1 MSTLSCVG
9 SDELSTRSAKWSMS
23 DQNGREQDRMTNSK
37 SLSVVLI
44 DDSALVL
51 AQLEEL
57 IEQIDGVEVVATATD
72 GTGAIRVVRDHTPD
86 LAIMDIVMPQMDG
99 LAALRVINH
108 NFPTTRVAMLSS
120 VAGSASKAEEAF
132 RLGAIQV
139 IGKPFD
145 ARILESLFE
154 SERAWYDSKDSQA

>member
-1 MSTLSCVG
+1 
-9 SDELSTRSAKWSMS
+9 MS

-57 IEQIDGVEVVATATD
+57 IEQIDGVEVVATAND

-154 SERAWYDSKDSQA
+154 SERAWHDSKDSQD

>member
-1 MSTLSCVG
+1 
-9 SDELSTRSAKWSMS
+9 MS
-23 DQNGREQDRMTNSK
+23 DQDGREQDRMTNSK

-154 SERAWYDSKDSQA
+154 SERAWHDSKDSQD

>member
-1 MSTLSCVG
+1 
-9 SDELSTRSAKWSMS
+9 MS

-57 IEQIDGVEVVATATD
+57 IEQIDGVEVVATVND
-72 GTGAIRVVRDHTPD
+72 GTGAIRAVRDHTRD

-108 NFPTTRVAMLSS
+108 NFPATRVAMLSS
-120 VAGSASKAEEAF
+120 VASKAEEAF

-145 ARILESLFE
+145 ARMFEALFE
-154 SERAWYDSKDSQA
+154 SERAWRDNEESQD

>member
-1 MSTLSCVG
+1 
-9 SDELSTRSAKWSMS
+9 
-23 DQNGREQDRMTNSK
+23 
-37 SLSVVLI
+37 VL
-44 DDSALVL
+44 V
-51 AQLEEL
+51 QLEEL
-57 IEQIDGVEVVATATD
+57 IEQIDGVEVVATVNN
-72 GTGAIRVVRDHTPD
+72 GTGAIRAVRDHTRD

-108 NFPTTRVAMLSS
+108 NFPATRVAMLSS

-145 ARILESLFE
+145 ARMFEALFE
-154 SERAWYDSKDSQA
+154 SEPAWRDNEESQD

>member
-1 MSTLSCVG
+1 M
-9 SDELSTRSAKWSMS
+9 
-23 DQNGREQDRMTNSK
+23 
-37 SLSVVLI
+37 
-44 DDSALVL
+44 L

-57 IEQIDGVEVVATATD
+57 IEQIDGVEVVATVND
-72 GTGAIRVVRDHTPD
+72 GTGAIRAVRDHTRD

-108 NFPTTRVAMLSS
+108 NFPATRVAMLSS

-145 ARILESLFE
+145 ARMFEALFE
-154 SERAWYDSKDSQA
+154 SERAWRDNEESQD

>member
-1 MSTLSCVG
+1 
-9 SDELSTRSAKWSMS
+9 MS

-154 SERAWYDSKDSQA
+154 SERAWHDSKDSQD

>member
-1 MSTLSCVG
+1 
-9 SDELSTRSAKWSMS
+9 MS

-145 ARILESLFE
+145 ARILEALFE
-154 SERAWYDSKDSQA
+154 SERAWHDSKDSQD